1 MAYVYRHIRHD
12 KNEPFYIGVG
22 TNKDLKR
29 EYQKLSRRSNL
40 WNKISAKTSYDVEIM
55 IDDITIEE
63 AKKKEIEFIELYGRI
78 NAGTGTLANLTNGG
92 EGCVGVIPTEETR
105 KKISEK
111 LKGRVVTQEQRE
123 MIRNTL
129 KGNIVSE
136 ETRMKISKTTKG
148 KVFSDEHRK
157 KINDKVARPVYLCNE
172 NGDELQWFESIR
184 KAAFCLGLLPPQISM
199 VVRGVRKHTKNQ
211 RFKYA

>member
-22 TNKDLKR
+22 TNKNLKR
-29 EYQKLSRRSNL
+29 EYQKLSRRSSL
-40 WNKISAKTSYDVEIM
+40 WNKISAKASYDVEII

-78 NAGTGTLANLTNGG
+78 NTGTGTLANLTNGG
-92 EGCVGVIPTEETR
+92 EGCVGVIATEETR
-105 KKISEK
+105 RKISAK
-111 LKGRVVTQEQRE
+111 LKGRVISQEQRE
-123 MIRNTL
+123 MISNTL
-129 KGNIVSE
+129 KGNIISE

-172 NGDELQWFESIR
+172 NGAELQWFESIR
-184 KAAFCLGLLPPQISM
+184 KAAFCLGLFPQQISM
-199 VVRGVRKHTKNQ
+199 VARGVRKHTKNQ